1 MALINRVSR
10 LFKADL
16 HAVLDQ
22 IEEPEQI
29 LRQAVRD
36 MEDELAAA
44 KQTIARCAL
53 EQESLGNRLAAMQA
67 SASEIDGQLDLCFAT
82 GKDDLAKGLIRRKL
96 EAERVRRHLGQ
107 RHEAGAAYLQEQQE
121 RLSQNSS
128 TLESLRQK
136 AEVFAHRRPATS
148 SLGDLDDS
156 GMLMRELN
164 VADEDVEIAFLR
176 EKSLRSES

>member
-22 IEEPEQI
+22 LEEPEQI

-36 MEDELAAA
+36 MEDELAMTE
-44 KQTIARCAL
+44 QSIARCVL
-53 EQESLGNRLAAMQA
+53 EQDALRNRLDAIQRSV
-67 SASEIDGQLDLCFAT
+67 SATSEQLDLCFTT

-96 EAERVRRHLGQ
+96 EAERVHRHLSERHDAGQ
-107 RHEAGAAYLQEQQE
+107 ACLQEQRE
-121 RLSQNSS
+121 RLRQNTN

-136 AEVFAHRRPATS
+136 AEVFARRRPQTS
-148 SLGDLDDS
+148 LQGEREDTNW
-156 GMLMRELN
+156 MLRELN
-164 VADEDVEIAFLR
+164 VAEEDVEIAFLR
-176 EKSLRSES
+176 EKSLRSST